1 MITIYKLKT
10 NLSFDGSGKNNQIL
24 EIVTTNSGEGVNMSG
39 NLTVEGDFVVNGNTT
54 SRNVPN
60 LLVEDRFILL
70 NSGSDSGG
78 VV

>member
-1 MITIYKLKT
+1 MITTKPIIW
-10 NLSFDGSGKNNQIL
+10 GGKAGIL

-54 SRNVPN
+54 NKTLAN

-70 NSGSDSGG
+70 NSGSDVET